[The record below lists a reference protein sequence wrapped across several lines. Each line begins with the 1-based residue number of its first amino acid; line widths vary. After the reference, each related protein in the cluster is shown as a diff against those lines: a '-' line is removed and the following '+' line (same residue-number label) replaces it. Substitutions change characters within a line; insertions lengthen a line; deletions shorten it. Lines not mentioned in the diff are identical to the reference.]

1 MISKNVIDHLR
12 RKIGAQNVYH
22 EREDLLVLGYDATPE
37 IEGLPEV
44 AVFPENREGLEAA
57 LEVSRQEGL
66 AVTPRG
72 AATGLS

>member
-37 IEGLPEV
+37 IGGLPEV
-44 AVFPENREGLEAA
+44 AVFPETREGLEAA
-57 LEVSRQEGL
+57 LRSAVRKGL
-66 AVTPRG
+66 P
-72 AATGLS
+72 SP